1 MIPAVPCVWRTLPAE
16 GWGAFAAWAMVG
28 SLLGFSV
35 LSAASIGLF
44 VLPVALLALAVTVR
58 TARVWPEIA
67 GTLEGIASVSL
78 FVGLV
83 NLDSTPCPS
92 SGSGHV
98 HIGGGPGTGTTSFS
112 CGGLDPS
119 PWLVAALAQAAAGF
133 AVYALGRPRR

>member
-1 MIPAVPCVWRTLPAE
+1 MPAASRTLPAE
-16 GWGAFAAWAMVG
+16 GRGAFAAWALVG

-44 VLPVALLALAVTVR
+44 VLPVALLALTVTVR

-67 GTLEGIASVSL
+67 GMLEGLASVSL

-112 CGGLDPS
+112 CGGLDPA
-119 PWLVAALAQAAAGF
+119 PWLLMGLVLVGAGF
-133 AVYALGRPRR
+133 AVYALGGARR